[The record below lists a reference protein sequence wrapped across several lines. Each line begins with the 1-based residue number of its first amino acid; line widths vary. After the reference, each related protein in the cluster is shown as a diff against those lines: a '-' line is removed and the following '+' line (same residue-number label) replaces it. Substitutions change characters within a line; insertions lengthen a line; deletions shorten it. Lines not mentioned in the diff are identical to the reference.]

1 MLTATEVHPAE
12 AGVTTGHAKRKLA
25 TLLTLLFL
33 LVLFVEG
40 FTRVLHDRRRI
51 TLTIEQSVR
60 DAVAIRRLD
69 GKKQVLFAGN
79 SLVFMD
85 LTQRALQEAMGSAY
99 VVHTAG
105 VSGSTYYDWQYG
117 FRALFHRGG
126 QPDVVVFAISP
137 SQYLRAPTVTPMI
150 VSQLWTNAE
159 IFSYRRDQ
167 NLNLTTFTELFLERY
182 STFFALRDV
191 VRIYVRKTIPGFF
204 DLVGV
209 WGKATPS
216 KPTENQAPTKAVYI
230 ERLQSL
236 IKELPSR
243 AKFVLLIPP
252 TNQPNDTA
260 AEPYLRAAALELGIT
275 VEEPVTEYQWPSSK
289 FQSDE
294 YHFSYASAIEYSH
307 LVGRDIARMGAR
319 EPDISAAASP

>member
-159 IFSYRRDQ
+159 
-167 NLNLTTFTELFLERY
+167 Y